1 MVFRNSKYITGENYL
16 MIRNPRAHFILD
28 PKYLDED
35 FIPEK
40 ILFRHKQMEELDY
53 IRRSIMDENR
63 NASDTILLGGSG
75 TGKTALLRDLLAK
88 SRQFLTRAP
97 NLKIKVAYINCDLIS
112 NERTFWIKLATELK
126 TYYTSTTSLDQV
138 RTSVLEEL
146 SENLLLIMIDEID
159 LISLEY
165 PEILDSITN
174 TLARSKG
181 ITIIAAANRKDWSK
195 NLGPKNTFKPK
206 TITCPEYDVE
216 QLRQLCQDRLFKAIV
231 NVNETV
237 EEGVINI
244 LANRAHRLGG
254 DARKLI
260 KMLHIAVEESDRKNQ
275 TRITKSD
282 AEYACAQIEDKEHL
296 LIDALKNKSHDIH
309 AVLLAVLNLNE
320 ENLLKDKENEDFGVK
335 SGDILDEYKRLIE
348 QNSKEEPL
356 KYRSIMDIIQNL
368 LLEGFIDRTRAR
380 ARGNVWYYELNSEF
394 ISKDEILKSLGAIC
408 DQCKS
413 LTNNN

>member
-1 MVFRNSKYITGENYL
+1 
-16 MIRNPRAHFILD
+16 MIRNARTSFIID

-35 FIPEK
+35 FIPER
-40 ILFRHKQMEELDY
+40 ILFRHKQIEELDY
-53 IRRSIMDENR
+53 IRKSIIDENR

-88 SRQFLTRAP
+88 SQQILTRAP
-97 NLKIKVAYINCDLIS
+97 NLKIKIAYINCDLIS
-112 NERTFWIKLATELK
+112 NERTFWIKLAAELK
-126 TYYTSTTSLDQV
+126 TYYTSTTSMDQV
-138 RTSVLEEL
+138 RSSVLEEL
-146 SENLLLIMIDEID
+146 VDNLLLIMIDEID
-159 LISLEY
+159 LISLDY

-174 TLARSKG
+174 TLARAKG

-206 TITCPEYDVE
+206 TITCPEYDFD
-216 QLRQLCQDRLFKAIV
+216 QLKQLCQDRLFKAIA
-231 NVNETV
+231 NPHETV
-237 EEGVINI
+237 EEGVIEI

-260 KMLHIAVEESDRKNQ
+260 KMLHIAVEESDRKKQ
-275 TRITKSD
+275 IQITKND
-282 AEYACAQIEDKEHL
+282 AEFACSQIEDKEHL
-296 LIDALKNKSHDIH
+296 LIDSLKNKSHDIH

-320 ENLLKDKENEDFGVK
+320 ENLQKDKENEDFGVK

-348 QNSKEEPL
+348 QNSKEDPL

-380 ARGNVWYYELNSEF
+380 ARGNVWYYEINSDF
-394 ISKDEILKSLGAIC
+394 ISKDEILRSLGAIC
-408 DQCKS
+408 DQCKLIIKNS
-413 LTNNN
+413 

>member
-1 MVFRNSKYITGENYL
+1 MHL
-16 MIRNPRAHFILD
+16 MIRNARTSLILD
-28 PKYLDED
+28 HKYLDED

-40 ILFRHKQMEELDY
+40 IWFRQTQIEELDY

-88 SRQFLTRAP
+88 SQQFLTRAP

-112 NERTFWIKLATELK
+112 NERTFWIKLAGELK
-126 TYYTSTTSLDQV
+126 TYYTSTTSMDQV

-146 SENLLLIMIDEID
+146 SDNLLLIMIDEID

-206 TITCPEYDVE
+206 TINCPEYDFE
-216 QLRQLCQDRLFKAIV
+216 QLHRLCEDRLSKAIINPLE
-231 NVNETV
+231 NVEK
-237 EEGVINI
+237 GVIDI

-275 TRITKSD
+275 LMITKSD

-296 LIDALKNKSHDIH
+296 LIDSLKNKSHDIH

-320 ENLLKDKENEDFGVK
+320 EIMLKDKENEDPGVK
-335 SGDILDEYKRLIE
+335 SGDILDEYKRLI
-348 QNSKEEPL
+348 QQYSKEEPL

-394 ISKDEILKSLGAIC
+394 ISKEEIYKSLGSIC
-408 DQCKS
+408 EQCNTIIKS
-413 LTNNN
+413 A

>member
-1 MVFRNSKYITGENYL
+1 
-16 MIRNPRAHFILD
+16 MIRNARTSFILD
-28 PKYLDED
+28 SKYLDED
-35 FIPEK
+35 FIPER
-40 ILFRHKQMEELDY
+40 ILFRQKQIEELDY
-53 IRRSIMDENR
+53 IRRSIIDENR

-88 SRQFLTRAP
+88 SQQLLTRAP

-112 NERTFWIKLATELK
+112 NERTFWIKLAAELK
-126 TYYTSTTSLDQV
+126 TYYTSTTSMDQV

-146 SENLLLIMIDEID
+146 SDNLLLIMIDEID

-206 TITCPEYDVE
+206 TITCPEYDFE
-216 QLRQLCQDRLFKAIV
+216 QLRQLCQDRLYKAIA
-231 NVNETV
+231 NPHETV
-237 EEGVINI
+237 DEGVIEI

-275 TRITKSD
+275 LKITKND
-282 AEYACAQIEDKEHL
+282 AEFACTQIEDKEHL
-296 LIDALKNKSHDIH
+296 LIDSLKNKSHDIH

-320 ENLLKDKENEDFGVK
+320 ENLQKDKENDDFGVK
-335 SGDILDEYKRLIE
+335 SGDILEEYKRLIE

-368 LLEGFIDRTRAR
+368 LLEGFVDRTRAR
-380 ARGNVWYYELNSEF
+380 ARGNVWYYEINSDF
-394 ISKDEILKSLGAIC
+394 ISKDEILNSLGAIC
-408 DQCKS
+408 DQCKLLIKMS
-413 LTNNN
+413 